1 MVSGTPEDWAVRRG
15 NNGRSYRIS
24 DEAIPALS
32 VWSSVG
38 WPFEVLW
45 GHNQIYSMHD
55 EMHKRLECRP
65 LGERG

>member
-1 MVSGTPEDWAVRRG
+1 M
-15 NNGRSYRIS
+15 
-24 DEAIPALS
+24 S

-45 GHNQIYSMHD
+45 GHNQRSSMLD
-55 EMHKRLECRP
+55 EMHKSVKGRS